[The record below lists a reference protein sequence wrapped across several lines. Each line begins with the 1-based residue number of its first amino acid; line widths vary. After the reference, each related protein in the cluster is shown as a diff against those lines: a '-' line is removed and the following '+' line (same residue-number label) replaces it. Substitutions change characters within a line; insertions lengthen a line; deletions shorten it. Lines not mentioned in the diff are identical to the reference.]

1 MPWGEKRES
10 MVNICI
16 RKKRK
21 RHVFRDTASKLK
33 KKNDH
38 VVKVGKYS
46 LMTKLLPEKAKFPP
60 IILKDPCDFPKLVWT
75 LAIQTVNVSC
85 KISNDLF

>member
-1 MPWGEKRES
+1 

-38 VVKVGKYS
+38 VVKVGNIG
-46 LMTKLLPEKAKFPP
+46 F
-60 IILKDPCDFPKLVWT
+60 ILYIAYDR
-75 LAIQTVNVSC
+75 VNGKKS
-85 KISNDLF
+85 K